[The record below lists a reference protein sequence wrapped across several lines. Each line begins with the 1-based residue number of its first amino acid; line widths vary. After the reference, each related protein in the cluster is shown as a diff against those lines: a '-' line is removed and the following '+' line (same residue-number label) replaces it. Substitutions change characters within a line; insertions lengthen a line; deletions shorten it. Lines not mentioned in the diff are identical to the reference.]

1 VASRAGRRARLSV
14 LLTLLVAA
22 VAVAGCATA
31 PSSGPPRQAPGGSSQ
46 VQAYVQELPAP
57 GPTSKWSPTDV
68 VLGFLHASASYAFDL
83 AAAKQ
88 FLTPQLRA
96 HWHPGQEPVAV
107 ISGPSSLTQVSYR
120 QGPITGQAPTVD
132 KVQFTG
138 QYLATLSQTGQY
150 QYASGK
156 NSLYVF
162 DLEPTKSGWLIDKL
176 PSPGGVA
183 SLLLTQSDFEDVY
196 APRNLFFFARPSA
209 SQTPNVLVPDPVY
222 APLLSSNSALNTDL
236 ATGLVNGLLKGQG
249 GSWLSGATVSAFPRG
264 TRLLRKVT
272 ITGKTARV
280 DLGGAAVHA
289 QPITVGEMA
298 GQLLATLSDGEY
310 SPPLASQVE
319 LYIDNRPESIIPPIG
334 NPSSVSSGL
343 PALFVSDTGGADSVS
358 ELPALPKQGVKP
370 QSKLSP
376 AQIQDATVTAVAD
389 SPDPDRPDIAVAV
402 STGTGCAVQV
412 YPEGQGGAK
421 QSINALPGSTAQCTS
436 LSYDANGNLWAT
448 AGSGVWFMQPNKAPV
463 PVTMSALAA
472 TLHNGGQILALRMA
486 PDAVRAALLV
496 KTSNG
501 TKTETELL
509 LAAVRLHAGHAALG
523 QPVTVSTEGVT
534 NPLAISW
541 YDTYHL
547 AVLAGNGQIYDVP
560 LLTDV
565 TGQQPGATPPVF
577 FAGPSGTPLTL
588 TTEGTEL
595 IVGTNQGEL
604 WARSASALAWSLV
617 GSGADPIY
625 PG

>member
-1 VASRAGRRARLSV
+1 VASRARRRACLSV
-14 LLTLLVAA
+14 SLVLLVAA

-31 PSSGPPRQAPGGSSQ
+31 PSSGPPRQAPGGSSE

-57 GPTSKWSPTDV
+57 GPTSKWSATDV

-88 FLTPQLRA
+88 FLAPQLRA
-96 HWHPGQEPVAV
+96 QWHPGQEPVAV

-120 QGPITGQAPTVD
+120 QGPITGQAPVVD

-150 QYASGK
+150 QYASGV

-162 DLEPTKSGWLIDKL
+162 DLEQTKSGWLIDKL
-176 PSPGGVA
+176 PSPGGVDT
-183 SLLLTQSDFEDVY
+183 LLLTESDFEDVY
-196 APRNLFFFARPSA
+196 APRNLFFFARPPA
-209 SQTPNVLVPDPVY
+209 SQPPNVLVPDPVY

-249 GSWLSGATVSAFPRG
+249 ASWLSGATVSAFPRG
-264 TRLLRKVT
+264 TRLLKKVT

-280 DLGGAAVHA
+280 DLGGAAAHA

-310 SPPLASQVE
+310 SPPLASEVE

-334 NPSSVSSGL
+334 NPPPAPSGL
-343 PALFVSDTGGADSVS
+343 PVLFVSDTGNSDSVS
-358 ELPALPKQGVKP
+358 QLPAIFKPGVKP
-370 QSKLSP
+370 QSKLSST
-376 AQIQDATVTAVAD
+376 QIQDATVTAVAE
-389 SPDPDRPDIAVAV
+389 SPDVDRPGVAVAV
-402 STGTGCAVQV
+402 STGTGCAVQM
-412 YPEGQGGAK
+412 YPEGPGGAK
-421 QSINALPGSTAQCTS
+421 PSTNALPGSTTQCTS
-436 LSYDANGNLWAT
+436 LSYDANGNLWAV
-448 AGSGVWFMQPNKAPV
+448 AGSGLWFMQVNKAPV
-463 PVTMSALAA
+463 PVTMPALAA
-472 TLHNGGQILALRMA
+472 TLHNGGQIMALRMA

-501 TKTETELL
+501 SKTETELL
-509 LAAVRLHAGHAALG
+509 LAAVRLHSGRAALG
-523 QPVTVSTEGVT
+523 QPVTVSTGGLT
-534 NPLAISW
+534 NLQAISW
-541 YDTYHL
+541 YDEFHL
-547 AVLAGNGQIYDVP
+547 AVLAANGQIYDVP
-560 LLTDV
+560 LLTGGA
-565 TGQQPGATPPVF
+565 GQQPGAGPPVF
-577 FAGPSGTPLTL
+577 FAGPPGTALTL

-595 IVGTNQGEL
+595 VVGTAQGL
-604 WARSASALAWSLV
+604 VWARSASALAWTQV
-617 GSGADPIY
+617 TNGADPIS

>member
-1 VASRAGRRARLSV
+1 MASRARRRARLSV
-14 LLTLLVAA
+14 SLALLVVA
-22 VAVAGCATA
+22 VAVTGCATA

-57 GPTSKWSPTDV
+57 GPTSKWSATDV

-88 FLTPQLRA
+88 FLAPQLRSQ
-96 HWHPGQEPVAV
+96 WHPGQEPVAV
-107 ISGPSSLTQVSYR
+107 ISGASSLSEVSYK
-120 QGPITGQAPTVD
+120 QGHITGQAPTVD

-138 QYLATLSQTGQY
+138 EYLATLSQTGQY

-162 DLEPTKSGWLIDKL
+162 DLELTKSGWLIDKL

-183 SLLLTQSDFEDVY
+183 SLLLTESDFEDVY
-196 APRNLFFFARPSA
+196 APRNLFFFARPAA

-264 TRLLRKVT
+264 TRLLKKVT

-280 DLGGAAVHA
+280 DLGGAAAHA

-310 SPPLASQVE
+310 SPPLANQVE

-334 NPSSVSSGL
+334 APSSVPSGV
-343 PALFVSDTGGADSVS
+343 PGLFVSQTGGADSIS
-358 ELPALPKQGVKP
+358 ELAALPKQAVKP
-370 QSKLSP
+370 QLKLSP
-376 AQIQDATVTAVAD
+376 AQIQNGTVTAVAA
-389 SPDPDRPDIAVAV
+389 SPDATRPGIAVAV

-421 QSINALPGSTAQCTS
+421 PSTYALPGSTSPCTS
-436 LSYDANGNLWAT
+436 LSYDANGNLWAA

-463 PVTMSALAA
+463 PVTMSALATA
-472 TLHNGGQILALRMA
+472 FHDGGQIMALRMA
-486 PDAVRAALLV
+486 PDAVRVALLV
-496 KTSNG
+496 KTSTG
-501 TKTETELL
+501 SKTETELL

-523 QPVTVSTEGVT
+523 QPVTVSTGGIT
-534 NPLAISW
+534 DLLAISW
-541 YDTYHL
+541 YDAYHL
-547 AVLAGNGQIYDVP
+547 AALAANGQIYDVP

-565 TGQQPGATPPVF
+565 AGQQPGAAPPVF
-577 FAGPSGTPLTL
+577 FAGPQGAATL

-595 IVGTNQGEL
+595 VVGTDQGGV
-604 WARSASALAWSLV
+604 WARSASALAWTQV
-617 GSGADPIY
+617 ANGADPIY

>member
-107 ISGPSSLTQVSYR
+107 VGAPSVASPEPYTQGR
-120 QGPITGQAPTVD
+120 ILGQGPQEVTVTGQH
-132 KVQFTG
+132 
-138 QYLATLSQTGQY
+138 LATLSQTGQY
-150 QYASGK
+150 EYAPGG
-156 NSLYVF
+156 NVRYVF
-162 DLEPTKSGWLIDKL
+162 SLEQTKSGVWLIDKL
-176 PSPGGVA
+176 PD

-196 APRNLFFFARPSA
+196 APRNLFFFAQPAA
-209 SQTPNVLVPDPVY
+209 SNVLVPDPVY

-565 TGQQPGATPPVF
+565 TGQQPGATPPIF